1 MIEVH
6 LVFPSSNERTGVEIF
21 DAADAQRFQRET

>member
-1 MIEVH
+1 V
-6 LVFPSSNERTGVEIF
+6 VEIHVTRPPSNQRLRVEIL

>member
-6 LVFPSSNERTGVEIF
+6 VARPSSNERTGVEIF
-21 DAADAQRFQRET
+21 DAADA

>member
-1 MIEVH
+1 VIEIHVTR
-6 LVFPSSNERTGVEIF
+6 PASNQRSRVEIF